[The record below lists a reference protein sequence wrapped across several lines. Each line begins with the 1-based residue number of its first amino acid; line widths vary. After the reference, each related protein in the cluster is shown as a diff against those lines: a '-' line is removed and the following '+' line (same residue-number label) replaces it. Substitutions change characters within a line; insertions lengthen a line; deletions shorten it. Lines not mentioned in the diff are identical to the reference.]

1 MVRDVWP
8 REPSL
13 HRLDSA
19 SFHSPIFEI
28 VELEFHERTHLVRT
42 KEYDGSK
49 LEEKG
54 NDIPISI
61 PNDILEDPE
70 ELSKMCHE
78 HDEPIFLTEDGYG
91 DLVAMS
97 PEVFE
102 RFEMLLKYEGR
113 IEGAKAEA
121 E

>member
-1 MVRDVWP
+1 M
-8 REPSL
+8 
-13 HRLDSA
+13 
-19 SFHSPIFEI
+19 PII
-28 VELEFHERTHLVRT
+28 
-42 KEYDGSK
+42 
-49 LEEKG
+49 
-54 NDIPISI
+54 I

-102 RFEMLLKYEGR
+102 RFEMLLKYEGH

>member
-1 MVRDVWP
+1 M
-8 REPSL
+8 
-13 HRLDSA
+13 
-19 SFHSPIFEI
+19 PII
-28 VELEFHERTHLVRT
+28 
-42 KEYDGSK
+42 
-49 LEEKG
+49 
-54 NDIPISI
+54 I

-113 IEGAKAEA
+113 IEGAKAEV

>member
-1 MVRDVWP
+1 
-8 REPSL
+8 
-13 HRLDSA
+13 
-19 SFHSPIFEI
+19 
-28 VELEFHERTHLVRT
+28 
-42 KEYDGSK
+42 
-49 LEEKG
+49 
-54 NDIPISI
+54 
-61 PNDILEDPE
+61 
-70 ELSKMCHE
+70 MCHE